1 LKFIGDVRRW
11 ECEVFSAFQGREADK
26 CFLRLRAK
34 ERSRDE
40 HQSNPKMKKSGD
52 DNIFVDDGDGW
63 DESEESLEEEARDED
78 DSLADDEEDEDSEY

>member
-1 LKFIGDVRRW
+1 
-11 ECEVFSAFQGREADK
+11 
-26 CFLRLRAK
+26 
-34 ERSRDE
+34 
-40 HQSNPKMKKSGD
+40 MKKSGD